1 MEDKRRTARNLVAK
15 LSSVSERTRN
25 EALAELR
32 LISRQDPESRPL
44 IADAGAVPYLSET
57 LYSSSPAIQEN
68 AAATLLNLSITSRD
82 SLMSTR
88 GLLDAL
94 SHALSNSASQ
104 GAVQSCAAT
113 LHSIL
118 IADESS
124 RPIIGSKRDI
134 LYTLLSII
142 GDEHAP
148 ARSIKDALK
157 ALFGIALYQLNRAS
171 LVGLGAVP
179 ALMSLIVRDAR
190 KGIVEDATAVL
201 AQIAG
206 CEESE
211 EAMRKA
217 GGLEVLGDL
226 LDEKTAASTRMREN
240 AVGALLNLARCGGER
255 GRKEVREMGV
265 KVMDVIREVGENGS
279 PKGKA
284 KAVELLKFV
293 VDGNENE
300 NEVRELRLKFNSMDD
315 FIDHSI

>member
-104 GAVQSCAAT
+104 GA
-113 LHSIL
+113 
-118 IADESS
+118 SS

-179 ALMSLIVRDAR
+179 ALVSLIVRDAR